1 MQISEGKLK
10 EMRRHPKECLLI
22 SHLIW
27 IISISYNNMLVYW
40 QLKRILRSVEKPVP
54 YMLTNFRKTTYQKM
68 KGAWIVCY
76 VCLDNRVST
85 SFSTIFFLNDWFVRR
100 AFAIVDD
107 QESAQYIRQLQ
118 FACRIQLIKSNE
130 IGTIQSQDTETR
142 QSSYKNQFFVNNSL
156 FFSFFWRA
164 VGGGWDLKEKKTHSN
179 IYFYLFILTQLIYE
193 VT

>member
-1 MQISEGKLK
+1 
-10 EMRRHPKECLLI
+10 
-22 SHLIW
+22 
-27 IISISYNNMLVYW
+27 
-40 QLKRILRSVEKPVP
+40 
-54 YMLTNFRKTTYQKM
+54 M

-142 QSSYKNQFFVNNSL
+142 QSSYKNQF
-156 FFSFFWRA
+156 
-164 VGGGWDLKEKKTHSN
+164 
-179 IYFYLFILTQLIYE
+179 
-193 VT
+193 